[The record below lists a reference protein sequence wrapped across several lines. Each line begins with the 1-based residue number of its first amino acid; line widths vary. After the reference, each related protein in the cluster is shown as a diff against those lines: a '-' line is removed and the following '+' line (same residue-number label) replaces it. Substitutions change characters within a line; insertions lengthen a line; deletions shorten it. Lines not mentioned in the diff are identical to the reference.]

1 MFFKSFILHNIFKSY
16 NVLNNKEKKYFK
28 YLFIAMIF
36 ATIIEMIGIGSIPI
50 FIVMLLSPDLIY
62 EKINFLSEVTFIN
75 GINEENIILIGSI
88 LIIVIFF
95 IKNVYLGLYY
105 YFSGLYF
112 RNINIRLSKTVFE
125 HYLLSNYN
133 FHLNKNPNELLRNT
147 INECNKVVSLISEI
161 FQLFLE
167 GMILLI
173 IFALLL
179 KVNLFLSIS
188 VFLVFFVVT
197 SIFYLFFRDLL
208 KKLGKKIQINTHEQ
222 LKIVSQVFNAI
233 KEIKIYNRENAMF
246 NIFNKNLREIRDNTF
261 KVSVINKTPRLF
273 LEFVSASVVAIVAIF
288 YVIQGE
294 STDKIIP
301 ILSFLAVASVRMIP
315 AFYSVSRAMNTIRY
329 CEPAL
334 NLIDE
339 ELKKKIVKEKILSD
353 KKVKFF
359 DQIIFEN
366 ISFNY
371 EDSDIKI
378 FDEMNLQINKGD
390 KIGLLGK
397 SGSGKSSFV
406 NIMTGLLS
414 PSKGFIKIDN
424 EDIFFNLAAYQK
436 IIGYIPQDVY
446 LFDDTVKNN
455 IVLNQD
461 EKSFSEERLSYA
473 IEKSQIN
480 EFINSLSNG
489 LHTIIGNKGIKISGG
504 QRQRIG
510 IARALYNNPEIIIL
524 DEATNALDKINENL
538 IIKEIL
544 ENLSNKTIIIIS
556 HNSETIQKCD
566 RILKIENGK
575 IHEQS

>member
-1 MFFKSFILHNIFKSY
+1 
-16 NVLNNKEKKYFK
+16 
-28 YLFIAMIF
+28 
-36 ATIIEMIGIGSIPI
+36 
-50 FIVMLLSPDLIY
+50 
-62 EKINFLSEVTFIN
+62 
-75 GINEENIILIGSI
+75 
-88 LIIVIFF
+88 
-95 IKNVYLGLYY
+95 
-105 YFSGLYF
+105 
-112 RNINIRLSKTVFE
+112 
-125 HYLLSNYN
+125 
-133 FHLNKNPNELLRNT
+133 
-147 INECNKVVSLISEI
+147 
-161 FQLFLE
+161 
-167 GMILLI
+167 
-173 IFALLL
+173 
-179 KVNLFLSIS
+179 
-188 VFLVFFVVT
+188 
-197 SIFYLFFRDLL
+197 
-208 KKLGKKIQINTHEQ
+208 
-222 LKIVSQVFNAI
+222 
-233 KEIKIYNRENAMF
+233 MF
-246 NIFNKNLREIRDNTF
+246 NIFNKNLNEIRDNTF
-261 KVSVINKTPRLF
+261 KVSFINKTPRLF
-273 LEFVSASVVAIVAIF
+273 LEFVSASTVAIVAIY
-288 YVIQGE
+288 YVILGE
-294 STDKIIP
+294 NSDKIIP

-339 ELKKKIVKEKILSD
+339 ELKKKFIKDRIFSD
-353 KKVKFF
+353 KKAKFF
-359 DQIIFEN
+359 DGIIFEN

-371 EDSDIKI
+371 EGSDIKI

-414 PSKGFIKIDN
+414 PTKGLIKIDK

-480 EFINSLSNG
+480 EFINSLSDG
-489 LHTIIGNKGIKISGG
+489 LDTIIGNKGIKISGG

-524 DEATNALDKINENL
+524 DEATNALDEINENL

-556 HNSETIQKCD
+556 HNTKTLQKCD

-575 IHEQS
+575 IREQG